1 MAATNIS
8 LKDWLLGWI
17 VPNPNGTGTGSVGI
31 QAVTLVD
38 SAGTPTGGSPAAF
51 STATA
56 TQVAASA
63 TAVTILAANTAR
75 RGATF
80 YYDAAAILY
89 LLPGAGTPTA
99 SVYQIKMGSGLY
111 TYYEL
116 PPGYTGIV
124 KGIWSAATGSVDVV
138 EYT

>member
-1 MAATNIS
+1 MPNATLTDSNSIEYDAS
-8 LKDWLLGWI
+8 FPFPVTP
-17 VPNPNGTGTGSVGI
+17 VPGASPLP
-31 QAVTLVD
+31 VT
-38 SAGTPTGGSPAAF
+38 PATF

-56 TQVAASA
+56 TQVAAN
-63 TAVTILAANTAR
+63 TGAVTILAANTAR
-75 RGATF
+75 KGASF
-80 YYDAAAILY
+80 YYEAAAILY

-99 SVYQIKMGSGLY
+99 SVYQVKMGSGLY